1 MCEKLGIKNLIIE
14 PTNVLKLNN
23 GLKTKIKRM
32 TSINLNYRINIKPTN
47 LKNYQVSL
55 NSVGKSL
62 DIVSIETDIKEFQIK
77 AAKDS
82 RVDLISFSEIEMM
95 KSLTSGVISLIK
107 QNNSFI
113 GISLVNIMEENK
125 SLQSKNFREIYKTID
140 LIRSLKGNLVINGN
154 FTDPYEFRHPRSLV
168 SICHTLLG
176 MPLDQAKRAFKD
188 NVNLLLQRVRNRN
201 SLNFVEDGIKILKSD
216 N

>member
-1 MCEKLGIKNLIIE
+1 MGIKNLIIE

-23 GLKTKIKRM
+23 GLKNKIRKI

-47 LKNYQVSL
+47 FKDYQSSL
-55 NSVGKSL
+55 DSVGKSL
-62 DIVSIETDIKEFQIK
+62 DIVSIETGIKDIQIK

-95 KSLTSGVISLIK
+95 KTLTSGVISLIK

-113 GISLVNIMEENK
+113 DISLVNIMEENK

-140 LIRSLKGNLVINGN
+140 LVRSLKGNLIINGN
-154 FTDPYEFRHPRSLV
+154 FAEF
-168 SICHTLLG
+168 
-176 MPLDQAKRAFKD
+176 ARAM
-188 NVNLLLQRVRNRN
+188 NVRRC
-201 SLNFVEDGIKILKSD
+201 F
-216 N
+216 